1 MSGDL
6 VLTAYRRA
14 MDRLYQLCV
23 LVAGGAMVLISLI
36 VPWGVF
42 TRYGLNS
49 ASSWPEPAAILL
61 SIVLTFFG
69 AAACYRVRLH
79 MRVSFVRDHMP
90 PLLARLSDILAE
102 LLMAMVGVFMIVWG
116 TKLCQTTWY
125 QSIDAFPSLSVGV
138 TYLPIPLGGFCL
150 LLFVIEHLL
159 IGPPPDTLG
168 DAHAIIPI
176 D

>member
-1 MSGDL
+1 
-6 VLTAYRRA
+6 
-14 MDRLYQLCV
+14 MDGLYQLCV
-23 LVAGGAMVLISLI
+23 MVAGGAMVLISII

-79 MRVSFVRDHMP
+79 MRVSFVRDRMP
-90 PLLARLSDILAE
+90 PLLQRASE
-102 LLMAMVGVFMIVWG
+102 LLMAMVGVFMMVWG
-116 TKLCQTTWY
+116 TRLCETTWY
-125 QSIDAFPSLSVGV
+125 QSIDAFPALSVGV

-159 IGPPPDTLG
+159 IGTPPDTLR
-168 DAHAIIPI
+168 DAHATVAF

>member
-1 MSGDL
+1 ML
-6 VLTAYRRA
+6 IAYRRA
-14 MDRLYQLCV
+14 MNALYRACV
-23 LVAGGAMVLISLI
+23 LIAGGAMVLISLI

-79 MRVSFVRDHMP
+79 MRVSFVRDHLP
-90 PLLARLSDILAE
+90 APLRVVADVLAE
-102 LLMAMVGVFMIVWG
+102 LLMAMVGVYMMIWG
-116 TKLCQTTWY
+116 YRLCGTTWY
-125 QSIDAFPSLSVGV
+125 QSIAEFPALSVDV

-159 IGPPPDTLG
+159 IGPPSDKSANP
-168 DAHAIIPI
+168 HALAAF

>member
-1 MSGDL
+1 MTS
-6 VLTAYRRA
+6 TYRRL
-14 MDRLYQLCV
+14 MDGLYQLCV
-23 LVAGGAMVLISLI
+23 MVAGGAMVLIAVI

-79 MRVSFVRDHMP
+79 MRVSFVRDHLP
-90 PLLARLSDILAE
+90 ARLQRAADVLAE
-102 LLMAMVGVFMIVWG
+102 LLMAMVGVYMMTWG
-116 TKLCQTTWY
+116 YRLCGMTWN
-125 QSIDAFPSLSVGV
+125 QSIAEFPALSVGV

-150 LLFVIEHLL
+150 LLFVIEHLA
-159 IGPPPDTLG
+159 IGTPPDKTG
-168 DAHAIIPI
+168 DAHAVAAF

>member
-1 MSGDL
+1 

-14 MDRLYQLCV
+14 MDALYRLCV
-23 LVAGGAMVLISLI
+23 LIAGGAMVLIALI

-42 TRYGLNS
+42 TRYVLNS

-79 MRVSFVRDHMP
+79 MRVSFVRDHLP
-90 PLLARLSDILAE
+90 RLVQRACDVVAE

-116 TKLCQTTWY
+116 MKLCETTWY
-125 QSIDAFPSLSVGV
+125 SSIDAFPALSVGV
-138 TYLPIPLGGFCL
+138 TYLPIPLGGACL
-150 LLFVIEHLL
+150 VLFVVEHLL
-159 IGPPPDTLG
+159 IGTPADVLG
-168 DAHAIIPI
+168 GSHAVSI

>member
-1 MSGDL
+1 M
-6 VLTAYRRA
+6 LTVYRRA
-14 MDRLYQLCV
+14 MDGLYRICV
-23 LVAGGAMVLISLI
+23 VVAGGAMVLISVI

-42 TRYGLNS
+42 TRYVLNS

-69 AAACYRVRLH
+69 AAACYRVKLH

-90 PLLARLSDILAE
+90 PLMQRACDVLAE

-116 TKLCQTTWY
+116 ARLCETTWY
-125 QSIDAFPSLSVGV
+125 QSIDAFPALSVGV

-159 IGPPPDTLG
+159 IGTPIDTLG
-168 DAHAIIPI
+168 DGHAT
-176 D
+176 

>member
-1 MSGDL
+1 M
-6 VLTAYRRA
+6 LTAYRRV

-23 LVAGGAMVLISLI
+23 LIAGGAMVLISLI

-116 TKLCQTTWY
+116 TKLCETTWY

-159 IGPPPDTLG
+159 IGTPPDTLG
-168 DAHAIIPI
+168 DSHAAIPI

>member
-1 MSGDL
+1 
-6 VLTAYRRA
+6 
-14 MDRLYQLCV
+14 MDGLYQLCV
-23 LVAGGAMVLISLI
+23 MVAGGAMVLISII

-79 MRVSFVRDHMP
+79 MRVSFVRDRMP
-90 PLLARLSDILAE
+90 PLLQRASDILSE
-102 LLMAMVGVFMIVWG
+102 LLMAMVGVFMMVWG
-116 TKLCQTTWY
+116 TRLCETTWY
-125 QSIDAFPSLSVGV
+125 QSIDAFPALSVGV

-159 IGPPPDTLG
+159 IGTPPDTLR
-168 DAHAIIPI
+168 DAHATVAF

>member
-1 MSGDL
+1 VRQTL
-6 VLTAYRRA
+6 RRA
-14 MDRLYQLCV
+14 MDALYLTCV
-23 LVAGGAMVLISLI
+23 LIAGSAMVLISAI

-79 MRVSFVRDHMP
+79 MRVSFVRDRLP
-90 PLLARLSDILAE
+90 GPLQAASDILAE
-102 LLMAMVGVFMIVWG
+102 LLMGGVGLYMIIWG
-116 TKLCQTTWY
+116 QGLCAATWD
-125 QSIDAFPSLSVGV
+125 QSIPDFPALSVGV
-138 TYLPIPLGGFCL
+138 TYLPIPLGGACL
-150 LLFVIEHLL
+150 LLFVLERL
-159 IGPPPDTLG
+159 ILGPPPVEAG
-168 DAHAIIPI
+168 GAHAVAI